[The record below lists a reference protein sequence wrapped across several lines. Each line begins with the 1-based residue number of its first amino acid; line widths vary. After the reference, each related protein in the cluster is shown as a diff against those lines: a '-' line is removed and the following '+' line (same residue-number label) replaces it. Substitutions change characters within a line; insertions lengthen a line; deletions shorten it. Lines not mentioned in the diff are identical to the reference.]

1 MWWGGKK
8 CTKQETIHD
17 LYMSLLQII
26 QWAYNICTKRGK
38 ERDIIEGCGVSRE
51 NVDKGK
57 GEGGRRRRG
66 AVRI

>member
-1 MWWGGKK
+1 MIYMCLYCKLYNGHIIYVQIEGKR
-8 CTKQETIHD
+8 E
-17 LYMSLLQII
+17 
-26 QWAYNICTKRGK
+26 
-38 ERDIIEGCGVSRE
+38 IIEGCGGSRE